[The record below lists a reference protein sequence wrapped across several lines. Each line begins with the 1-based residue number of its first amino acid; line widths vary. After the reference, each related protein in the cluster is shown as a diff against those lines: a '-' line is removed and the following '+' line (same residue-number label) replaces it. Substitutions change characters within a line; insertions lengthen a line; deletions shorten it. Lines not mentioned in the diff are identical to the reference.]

1 MEKAI
6 KEIERI
12 RDEEVPLLYAS
23 DVHYLRLA
31 NEVKNMVLVAEMYLR
46 SRLLRE
52 ESRDSYLRE
61 DFPHTDNINWLKWT
75 VLKKENDKMVVRT
88 RDMPVDDYPVK
99 PERVKFKHP
108 VFAAADRLSG
118 KTEG

>member
-23 DVHYLRLA
+23 DVHYLRLV

-75 VLKKENDKMVVRT
+75 RLGQQDGKMTLWTEDV
-88 RDMPVDDYPVK
+88 PVDRYKLK
-99 PERVKFKHP
+99 PKREKFLHK
-108 VFAAADRLSG
+108 VFEVAKKRG
-118 KTEG
+118 VPWG